1 MLSFEEADSD
11 VQINSHNCQDEVG
24 SHSKFL
30 PITLS
35 VVLAL
40 LRISYVQIWLI
51 AQLHAAIDNLVKISG
66 S

>member
-1 MLSFEEADSD
+1 MLSFEETNSG
-11 VQINSHNCQDEVG
+11 VKINSHNCQDEVG

-35 VVLAL
+35 VLLA
-40 LRISYVQIWLI
+40 LRISYVQMWLI
-51 AQLHAAIDNLVKISG
+51 AELHAAIDNLVKISG